1 VKQLYWLLLVPILLA
16 GACTSPALEKTVEV
30 SAAQATV
37 VVRLAPLP
45 ASTVVG
51 YHFPE
56 DSTTIEGWMQ
66 RHNSM
71 AIYRHGWGL
80 WAALM
85 TPVVPTRGYTMRVY
99 QTRKPSRS
107 WPLTLASKKANAKK
121 PSQ

>member
-1 VKQLYWLLLVPILLA
+1 LKQFYWLLLVPILLA
-16 GACTSPALEKTVEV
+16 GACTSPAPEKAAEEP
-30 SAAQATV
+30 AAQATV

-45 ASTVVG
+45 ASTVAG

-56 DSTTIEGWMQ
+56 DSTTIEGWVQ

-99 QTRKPSRS
+99 QTWK
-107 WPLTLASKKANAKK
+107 TKQELAADFGQQKG
-121 PSQ
+121 